1 MSLDGGGVFTH
12 GGLGIAHFLVNGADT
27 ARTALAAAGLTV
39 IGVSEVVM
47 LRLDQDTP
55 GQLGT
60 LAGLMA
66 DAGVNIDVQ
75 YSDHDHNLIL
85 VVPPHHLAA
94 ARAVATGWKS
104 ADEREWKVRKGHD

>member
-1 MSLDGGGVFTH
+1 MV
-12 GGLGIAHFLVNGADT
+12 
-27 ARTALAAAGLTV
+27 
-39 IGVSEVVM
+39 
-47 LRLDQDTP
+47 RLDQDTP

-85 VVPPHHLAA
+85 VVPPHHLVV
-94 ARAVATGWKS
+94 ARAVATGWRS
-104 ADEREWKVRKGHD
+104 ADEREWGVPNGHD